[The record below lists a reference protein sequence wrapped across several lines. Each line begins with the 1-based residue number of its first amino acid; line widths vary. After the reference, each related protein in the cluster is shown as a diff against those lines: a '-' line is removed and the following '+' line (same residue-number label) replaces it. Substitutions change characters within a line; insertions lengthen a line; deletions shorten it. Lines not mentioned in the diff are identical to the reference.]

1 MHEIAK
7 QTKRKKKKNDKKD
20 KKKHHQREK
29 ETTKSMLHTL
39 SWKSRQ
45 NGMNKFTNSLH
56 MFRFVSVE
64 EEMTHNK
71 KRKPSWERRDKHT
84 KAGVYKLIHD
94 QMMGPTHDVYYA
106 LCLCVPRTHPKR
118 HSISILS
125 IFLNS
130 LLCFSSS
137 LFFRSR
143 SPIKEM
149 FIFATIS
156 REFYCFLFFFLVVAV
171 VCSPTP
177 STNSWQQ

>member
-1 MHEIAK
+1 M
-7 QTKRKKKKNDKKD
+7 TRKTKKNIINGK
-20 KKKHHQREK
+20 K

-156 REFYCFLFFFLVVAV
+156 REFYCFLFFFFGCRRRVL
-171 VCSPTP
+171 PDP